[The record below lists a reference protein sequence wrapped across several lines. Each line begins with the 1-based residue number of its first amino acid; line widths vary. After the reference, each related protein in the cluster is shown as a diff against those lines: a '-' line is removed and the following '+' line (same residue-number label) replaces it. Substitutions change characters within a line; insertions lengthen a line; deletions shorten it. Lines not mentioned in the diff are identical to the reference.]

1 MKNFKTIFLGDVVGP
16 AAVEYVAKNLWR
28 LRKDYG
34 ADAAVVNGENCAPGN
49 GIDRSGVERLISGGA
64 DIITT
69 GNHVFKRFEAERLLE
84 DEKRVLRPANFPSRL
99 AGAGFSICDT
109 GRGRMLVI
117 NLLGIVG
124 MEPLEDPFGCAD
136 KILKENEG
144 KYDYSIIDFHAEA
157 TSEKAALAFYLDG
170 RVGAVLGTHTH
181 VQTAD
186 EQIFPKGTAFI
197 TDVGMCG
204 PQLSVLGVEPECIIK
219 KLTLHTPVKFVISN
233 NPVKIHGVIVEF
245 DENSGKAVK
254 IERISI

>member
-1 MKNFKTIFLGDVVGP
+1 MKNFKVIFLGDVVGP

-28 LRKDYG
+28 LRKEYE
-34 ADAAVVNGENCAPGN
+34 ADAAVVNGENCAQGN
-49 GIDRSGVERLISGGA
+49 GIDRDGIERLISGGA

-84 DEKRVLRPANFPSRL
+84 DERRVLRPANFPSCV
-99 AGAGFSICDT
+99 AGAGFSIFDSN
-109 GRGRMLVI
+109 RGRLLVI

-124 MEPLEDPFGCAD
+124 MEPLEDPFGRAD

-144 KYDYSIIDFHAEA
+144 KYDYSLIDFHAEA

-170 RVGAVLGTHTH
+170 KAGAVLGTHTH

-186 EQIFPKGTAFI
+186 EQILPHGTAFI

-219 KLTLHTPVKFVISN
+219 KLTHHTPVKFVISN
-233 NPVKIHGVIVEF
+233 NPVKIHGVVVEF
-245 DENSGKAVK
+245 DENNSKAVK
-254 IERISI
+254 IERITV